1 MEKQH
6 LSEAEID
13 AIFLLG
19 PVATAAIAPKDVLVH
34 LLTCE
39 ECARRLVNKISPT
52 TETPVPEQVM
62 L

>member
-1 MEKQH
+1 MEKH
-6 LSEAEID
+6 LSEAEINL
-13 AIFLLG
+13 ISLLG
-19 PVATAAIAPKDVLVH
+19 PIATVVIAPKDVLVH

-52 TETPVPEQVM
+52 ETPVPEQVM